1 MPEQKGAS
9 RDPDAICLGLI
20 VKRLR
25 VQRGWTIRQLAVAI
39 GVHPTHLGVIERGG
53 NLLSMNSFL
62 NLVRVMDLDPGEII
76 REVIETG
83 RQFRKRPDA
92 PPPPP
97 PLEPETA
104 DG

>member
-1 MPEQKGAS
+1 MPERKGAS

-25 VQRGWTIRQLAVAI
+25 MQRGWSIRQLALAI

-53 NLLSMNSFL
+53 NLMSMNSFL
-62 NLVRVMDLDPGEII
+62 NLAQVMNVDPGDIL
-76 REVIETG
+76 REVLDNR
-83 RQFRKRPDA
+83 RQFTKQPGV

-97 PLEPETA
+97 PLAASEE
-104 DG
+104 

>member
-20 VKRLR
+20 VKRMRL
-25 VQRGWTIRQLAVAI
+25 QRGWTIRQVADAI

-53 NLLSMNSFL
+53 NLMSMNSFL
-62 NLVRVMDLDPGEII
+62 NFATVLNVDPGEIL
-76 REVIETG
+76 REVLENR
-83 RQFRKRPDA
+83 RQFTKRPDA

-97 PLEPETA
+97 PLVPVE
-104 DG
+104 

>member
-9 RDPDAICLGLI
+9 RDPDAICLGVI

-25 VQRGWTIRQLAVAI
+25 MQRGWSIRQLAGAI

-62 NLVRVMDLDPGEII
+62 NLVQVMDVDPGEII
-76 REVIETG
+76 REVIENH

-97 PLEPETA
+97 PLEEPA
-104 DG
+104 S